1 MMKSN
6 KNIIVGEKVNFRKI
20 VESDLEVLIK
30 WRNSKKMYR
39 YNNQFVLLNMF
50 LQEKW
55 FESINKNKSNRIM
68 FLVTNKK
75 NKPIG
80 VCGLIHVDKV
90 NKSGDCAILLGDQK
104 IHGKGLGSEI
114 LDKLVDYG
122 FTHLGLHRIG
132 AEIFSYNKIS
142 SGLFKKLGFKYE
154 VTFREALWRDNKWWD
169 IDLYS
174 LLKQERILQNI
185 KK

>member
-1 MMKSN
+1 MKIN
-6 KNIIVGEKVNFRKI
+6 KNIIVGGKVNFRKI
-20 VESDLEVLIK
+20 TELDLEVLIK
-30 WRNSKKMYR
+30 WRNSKEVYQ

-50 LQEKW
+50 LQKKW
-55 FESINKNKSNRIM
+55 FKSIIRNKSNQVM
-68 FLVTNKK
+68 FVVTNKK
-75 NKPIG
+75 NKPVGI
-80 VCGLIHVDKV
+80 CGLIHVDEI
-90 NKSGDCAILLGDQK
+90 NRSADCAIILGVQK
-104 IHGKGLGSEI
+104 LHGKGLGSEI
-114 LDKLVDYG
+114 LDELVEYG

-154 VTFREALWRDNKWWD
+154 VTLREALWRDNRWWD

-174 LLKQERILQNI
+174 LLKHEKILQNI